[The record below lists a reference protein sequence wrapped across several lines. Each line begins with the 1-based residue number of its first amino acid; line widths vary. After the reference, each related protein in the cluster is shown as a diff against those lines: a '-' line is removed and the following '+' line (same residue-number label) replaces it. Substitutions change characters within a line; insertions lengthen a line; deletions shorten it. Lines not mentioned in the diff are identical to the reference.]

1 VLFAT
6 DSFWE
11 GVDVKGD
18 ALRCVVIARLP
29 FKVPTEPIEAARV
42 DAIRARGGDPFNDHT
57 LPQAV
62 IKLKQGF
69 GRLIRSRDDRGCV
82 VVLDSRIAR
91 KRYGAVFLA
100 SLPPARRAIA
110 PARAA
115 FAEMERFFTA
125 QRPAVSRP

>member
-1 VLFAT
+1 
-6 DSFWE
+6 
-11 GVDVKGD
+11 VKGD
-18 ALRCVVIARLP
+18 TLRCVVITRLP

-42 DAIRARGGDPFNDHT
+42 EAIEARGGDPFNERA

-91 KRYGAVFLA
+91 KRYGSVFLA

-110 PARAA
+110 PAHAA
-115 FAEMERFFTA
+115 FAEMKRFLARRSTA
-125 QRPAVSRP
+125 GG